1 MTGDHPE
8 KEPAGSRRE
17 RMIPLDDPAR
27 QRGVEWIR
35 RMAAGD
41 QQALAAFY
49 DAHAVTLYSLA
60 LKMTKD
66 EKDAEDAVQD
76 AIIYIWR
83 KASTYDSQL
92 SSPFSWAVMIL
103 RNKAIDR
110 IRSRHRVERI
120 VERATAEW
128 LPLLASEDESADETT
143 SREQRSLV
151 RAALQRLP
159 GEQRQA
165 VELAFFSGLTHEEI
179 ATHLAAPLGTIKAR
193 IRRGLI
199 RLRKLVSG
207 AR

>member
-1 MTGDHPE
+1 MTGDPSEHE
-8 KEPAGSRRE
+8 SAEPRRE

-27 QRGVEWIR
+27 QRGVDLIT

-41 QQALAAFY
+41 QQALAEFY
-49 DAHAVTLYSLA
+49 DTHSVTLYSLA

-66 EKDAEDAVQD
+66 EKEAEDAVQD

-83 KASTYDSQL
+83 KAGTYDSQL
-92 SSPFSWAVMIL
+92 SSPFSWVVMIL

-128 LPLLASEDESADETT
+128 LPLLASEDESADETV
-143 SREQRSLV
+143 SREQRTLV
-151 RAALQRLP
+151 RTALKRLP
-159 GEQRQA
+159 DEQRQA

-179 ATHLAAPLGTIKAR
+179 AAHLATPLGTIKAR
-193 IRRGLI
+193 IRRGLL
-199 RLRKLVSG
+199 RLRNLVSG